1 MGRASRHGS
10 DPPFRPPFRVLA
22 SSSLDAPHSERGPQ
36 LRPSGGQRPS
46 PEPLAWTKTST
57 AGATGAP
64 LTGRAACVAEH
75 PGAELSGRDRESE
88 PRRDSASKRPLT
100 HLSAQPGTA
109 QLKGYRVTAK
119 TGEGAGSA
127 TYRARRDADGADV
140 AIKMLHT
147 DYARAGDI
155 MRFRH
160 AYRAIRQVDSA
171 RVVKVHSVEEHGDG
185 LALVTEYFPGAP
197 LSARTARKLG
207 VCASLNALI
216 PVAEALAAIHR
227 HGLVH
232 GDVRPSNILLG
243 QDGQVKLTGFGVDC
257 LVTRE
262 KDEIYCHRVLSEA
275 FPYISPEQTGRMNRS
290 VDYRTDMY
298 SFGVVLYEVLI
309 GRRPFEAMDPLE
321 LMHAHIA
328 VAPVAPSEI
337 DPEVPDALSAITM
350 KLLSK
355 NAEDRYQCAEGL
367 KADLEELR
375 TRWQCGGQLETF
387 SPGQYDR
394 RDIFRL
400 PQKLYG
406 REGDIRKLVDSF
418 DDVLRGK
425 RTIVLVSGYSGIGKS
440 SLVQEILK
448 PLLREKGY
456 YISGKFDQYNRDTP
470 YSAIVHA
477 FDTLVRQILSES
489 EERIT
494 RWRDAILSA
503 LGSNGQVICDVLPS
517 LKHIVGEQ
525 PPVPALGP
533 VEAQNR
539 FILYFHNF
547 VSVFARHAH
556 PLALFLDDLQWV
568 DSASLS
574 LIASVLAREDVESL
588 FFCGAYRDNE
598 VSPTHPF
605 LLALEQLTKGGLE
618 VRDIVLEPLGL
629 PHLTELINDSL
640 QISGGDALA
649 GAILKKTGG
658 NPFFV
663 KQFIRHLYD
672 TKALVF
678 DPAAG
683 WRWDLW
689 QIERLECT
697 DNVLSLMA
705 ETIRRLPQA
714 TQRVLRLASAI
725 GNTFEVDVLST
736 VSERPPDETYA
747 SLDHALA
754 EGLIAA
760 ADEQYRFAH
769 DKIQEAAYSLIPE
782 GDRPAFH
789 YRIGKLLLGK
799 LRSDKGHDLFDIVN
813 HLNSAGA
820 LIHAPEER
828 MESARLNLKAA
839 GRAQESAAF
848 TAALKYLEHGMS
860 MLPGDA
866 WTSSYEL
873 TFAYHTK
880 KGLLESLCGRH
891 DDALATLT
899 ESFDR
904 AVGRLHK
911 TEVRR
916 LKMNVEILKNDLP
929 AAMEEG
935 LAALRAYDIHLPP
948 YPGDDALM
956 SELARTLAMIGDR
969 PIASLVDLPALDD
982 PEIAALQDVLQEMFS
997 PTYQLGTNNFGITVM
1012 KALQNSLV
1020 HGISRTSIYAY
1031 VNFGTF
1037 LCATLD
1043 IEKGYEFGRAAV
1055 RLNERCP
1062 DAKSESMLCNM
1073 WGAWVQHWM
1082 DTYESSKASLRKGV
1096 HAGMETGQYIWAFY
1110 NACNASM
1117 NGLLRGEHL
1126 HDVIEEARL
1135 YAPLCKLDKF
1145 NAITWIVG
1153 GVAQLCEHLGA
1164 PGEGDWT
1171 RGAWVDID
1179 AVTEDARS
1187 IDNRASLYFVN
1198 VFKVLAGVF
1207 QGAYEEVAEIWGS
1220 TDPGSLGMLA
1230 AWHANPC
1237 YHFYGG
1243 LSFSRAAETA
1253 APALRETYLARLGE
1267 CARKVESWAA
1277 LGPESHHHRSL
1288 ILKAEV
1294 ARSERREGA
1303 GALYDQGIAAARE
1316 GRFLHDEAL
1325 ANELCARHYLDLGRT
1340 FVARAYMTEAHRLY
1354 ARWGAVRPM
1363 LRLERDFPHAL
1374 RPEAL
1379 HRQDGLARDGCADVH
1394 GAAVAHGA
1402 RPRLDV
1408 VTVLRASQAVSGE
1421 LNLDRVIEVLL
1432 TIAVEHAGAERG
1444 LLIRPHGAAQDIE
1457 AEVVTRRGRV
1467 EVTVRQAR
1475 VTSSDLP
1482 TAILQYVIRTRESV
1496 MLDDAAVPNLFSED
1510 AYVRGR
1516 RPRSV
1521 LCLPLVKQGA
1531 LVSVLYLE
1539 NSLTPRAFTADRI
1552 QMLELLASQSAIS
1565 LENARLY
1572 TQLEQENS
1580 ERRRAELA
1588 LREREARIRRLV
1600 DSNIIGIAVWD
1611 LDGRVIDANDAFL
1624 CMLGYSREELT
1635 SGDVRWT
1642 DLTPHE
1648 FNETTRRMLEQIRLV
1663 GEFGPQEKAF
1673 FRKDGSRVPVVIG
1686 GARFEGSE
1694 SQGVAFCLDVTERKQ
1709 AEERQRLLMNELNHR
1724 VKNTLAIV
1732 QAIAMQTLRLAESP
1746 KAFADAFLARLLA
1759 LSQTHD
1765 LLNQTSWQGA
1775 DLHDVVRA
1783 ELAPHVNGDADRVR
1797 LVGQDVC
1804 LRPEAVVTL
1813 GMVFHELTTNAV
1825 KYGALSQ
1832 PSGHVAVTWNVIT
1845 QEVHERLLHLEW
1857 QETDGP
1863 PVRPPRRKGFGSRL
1877 IERDLG
1883 RQLATEVRLDYLPEG
1898 VRCVMH
1904 LPLARVGVG

>member
-1 MGRASRHGS
+1 MPDTSEAWNRPAVQEARSVEPGRALPVR
-10 DPPFRPPFRVLA
+10 
-22 SSSLDAPHSERGPQ
+22 
-36 LRPSGGQRPS
+36 
-46 PEPLAWTKTST
+46 
-57 AGATGAP
+57 
-64 LTGRAACVAEH
+64 
-75 PGAELSGRDRESE
+75 
-88 PRRDSASKRPLT
+88 
-100 HLSAQPGTA
+100 PGTA
-109 QLKGYRVTAK
+109 QLRGYHVTAK
-119 TGEGAGSA
+119 TGEGPGSA
-127 TYRARRDADGADV
+127 TYRACRDADGIDV
-140 AIKMLHT
+140 AIRMLHT
-147 DYARAGDI
+147 DDARAGEF

-160 AYRAIRQVDSA
+160 AYRAIRQLDSE
-171 RVVKVHSVEEHGDG
+171 RVVKVYAVEEHEDG
-185 LALVTEYFPGAP
+185 LALVTEVFPGDP
-197 LSARTARKLG
+197 LSAKTACKLG
-207 VCASLNALI
+207 VGASLDVLI
-216 PVAEALAAIHR
+216 PVAEALADIHR
-227 HGLVH
+227 HGLIH
-232 GDVRPSNILLG
+232 GDVRPTNILLG
-243 QDGQVKLTGFGVDC
+243 EDGQVKLTGFGVDSI
-257 LVTRE
+257 VTRE
-262 KDEIYCHRVLSEA
+262 KEEIYSRRVLSKVL
-275 FPYISPEQTGRMNRS
+275 PYASPEQTGRMNRS

-298 SFGVVLYEVLI
+298 SFGVVLYEMLT
-309 GRRPFEAMDPLE
+309 GRRPFEALDPLE

-328 VAPVAPSEI
+328 VTPVAPSEL
-337 DPEVPDALSAITM
+337 DPEVPDALSAVTM

-367 KADLEELR
+367 RADLEEIR
-375 TRWQCGGQLETF
+375 ARWQRGGQMGAF
-387 SPGQYDR
+387 SPGRHDR
-394 RDIFRL
+394 RDLFRL

-406 REGDIRKLVDSF
+406 REGDIRKLVGAF

-448 PLLREKGY
+448 PLVREKGY
-456 YISGKFDQYNRDTP
+456 YISGKYDQVNRDTP

-477 FDTLVRQILSES
+477 FDTLVRQLLSES

-494 RWRDAILSA
+494 RWRDAILGA
-503 LGSNGQVICDVLPS
+503 LGTNGQVICDVLPS
-517 LKHIVGEQ
+517 LKHIIGEQ

-574 LIASVLAREDVESL
+574 LLTRVLAREDVESL

-605 LLALEQLTKGGLE
+605 LVALEQLTKGGLE
-618 VRDIVLEPLGL
+618 ARDIVLAPLGL
-629 PHLTELINDSL
+629 AHLTELINDSL
-640 QISGGDALA
+640 QIGGGEALA
-649 GAILKKTGG
+649 AAILKKTGG

-663 KQFIRHLYD
+663 KQFMRHLYD

-678 DPAAG
+678 DPRAG
-683 WRWDLW
+683 WRWDLRH
-689 QIERLECT
+689 IERLECT
-697 DNVLSLMA
+697 DNVLSLMT

-725 GNTFEVDVLST
+725 GNTFEMDVLNT

-747 SLDHALA
+747 SLEHALA
-754 EGLIAA
+754 EGLIVS
-760 ADEQYRFAH
+760 ADEQFRFAH

-782 GDRPAFH
+782 RDRPAFH

-799 LRSDKGHDLFDIVN
+799 PRSGDGRALFDVVN
-813 HLNSAGA
+813 HLNSAGD
-820 LIHAPEER
+820 LIRAPEER
-828 MESARLNLKAA
+828 MESARLNLQAA
-839 GRAQESAAF
+839 GRAQESSAF
-848 TAALKYLEHGMS
+848 TAALRYLEHGIS

-866 WTSSYEL
+866 WTSSYAL
-873 TFAYHTK
+873 TFTYHTK

-891 DDALATLT
+891 DDALSTLAG
-899 ESFDR
+899 SFER

-935 LAALRAYDIHLPP
+935 LAALRAYDIDLPP
-948 YPGDDALM
+948 YPDDDALM
-956 SELARTLAMIGDR
+956 AEMERTIAMIGDR

-1012 KALQNSLV
+1012 KALQNSLTY
-1020 HGISRTSIYAY
+1020 GISRNSIYAY
-1031 VNFGTF
+1031 VNFGTL
-1037 LCATLD
+1037 LCARLD

-1055 RLNERCP
+1055 RLNERHP

-1082 DTYESSKASLRKGV
+1082 DPYERSKASLRKGV

-1135 YAPLCKLDKF
+1135 YLPLCKLDKF

-1153 GVAQLCEHLGA
+1153 AAGQLCETLSTQD
-1164 PGEGDWT
+1164 EGDWK

-1179 AVTEDARS
+1179 AVTEAARS

-1220 TDPGSLGMLA
+1220 TDPASLGMLA
-1230 AWHANPC
+1230 AWHASPC

-1243 LSFSRAAETA
+1243 LAFSRAACAA
-1253 APALRETYLARLGE
+1253 APALRAAYLARLGE
-1267 CARKVESWAA
+1267 CARKVASWAA
-1277 LGPESHHHRSL
+1277 LGPESHRHRSL
-1288 ILKAEV
+1288 ILEAEV

-1325 ANELCARHYLDLGRT
+1325 ANELCARHYLDLGRA

-1354 ARWGAVRPM
+1354 GRWGAVRPM

-1374 RPEAL
+1374 APEAL
-1379 HRQDGLARDGCADVH
+1379 RRRTDLARDGGADVR
-1394 GAAVAHGA
+1394 GAAVGHGA
-1402 RPRLDV
+1402 RPGLDFMAM
-1408 VTVLRASQAVSGE
+1408 LRASQAVSGE
-1421 LNLDRVIEVLL
+1421 LNLGRVIEALL

-1444 LLIRPHGAAQDIE
+1444 LLIRASSASHAAHDVE

-1467 EVTVRQAR
+1467 EVTLRQTP

-1482 TAILQYVIRTRESV
+1482 TAVLQYVIRTRESV
-1496 MLDDAAVPNLFSED
+1496 ILDDAAVPNLYSED
-1510 AYVRGR
+1510 AYVRAR

-1521 LCLPLVKQGA
+1521 LCLPLVKQGT

-1539 NSLTPRAFTADRI
+1539 NNLTPRAFTADRI
-1552 QMLELLASQSAIS
+1552 EVLELLASQSAIS

-1572 TQLEQENS
+1572 TQLQQENG

-1611 LDGRVIDANDAFL
+1611 LDGRVIDANDAL
-1624 CMLGYSREELT
+1624 LGMLGYSREDLT
-1635 SGDVRWT
+1635 SGTLRWA
-1642 DLTPHE
+1642 DLTPPE
-1648 FNETTRRMLEQIRLV
+1648 FKEPTQRTLDQVRIT
-1663 GEFGPQEKAF
+1663 GEFGPLEKEY

-1694 SQGVAFCLDVTERKQ
+1694 SQGVAFFLDVTERKQ
-1709 AEERQRLLMNELNHR
+1709 AEERQKLLMNELNHR

-1732 QAIAMQTLRLAESP
+1732 QAIAVQTLRMADSP
-1746 KAFADAFLARLLA
+1746 KAFTSAFLARLLA
-1759 LSQTHD
+1759 LSQTHN
-1765 LLNQTSWQGA
+1765 LLNQTAWQGA

-1783 ELAPHVNGDADRVR
+1783 ELAPHAHGDADRVR
-1797 LVGQDVC
+1797 LAGQDVR
-1804 LRPEAVVTL
+1804 LRPEAAVTL
-1813 GMVFHELTTNAV
+1813 GMVFHELASNAA

-1832 PSGHVAVTWNVIT
+1832 PSGHVAVTWDVIT
-1845 QEVHERLLHLEW
+1845 QAHERLLHLEW
-1857 QETDGP
+1857 QETGGP

-1883 RQLATEVRLDYLPEG
+1883 RQLATEVRLDYLPGG
-1898 VRCVMH
+1898 VRCVMD
-1904 LPLARVGVG
+1904 LPLERVGAG